1 MRLFIRLLI
10 VIVSVIIS
18 GLVYSYYY
26 NIDEA
31 DLNNSINQLF
41 EAEVIIQEK
50 KAISNNLYNIKDGFT
65 IQYSYDKFYN
75 HYEGI
80 VIFEKGFNEKYRLVQ
95 YDNKRDKSVVY
106 FNTYKRDNKEYI
118 QLYGELSSVEEI
130 IFYTTEEKTLII
142 DVTQY
147 DYADEVEVDFK
158 LDEIEYYVVTTDKY
172 SKQYGVIEEE
182 ITYVFKGE
190 KVLVYSACGFVMM
203 FGFMTFSMFSK
214 ETNVLES
221 IFNRI
226 TRIKSSK

>member
-1 MRLFIRLLI
+1 MRILIRLSILI
-10 VIVSVIIS
+10 ISVVIS
-18 GLVYSYYY
+18 GLVYNYYY

-31 DLNNSINQLF
+31 DLNNSLNQIL
-41 EAEVIIQEK
+41 EAEVLINEK
-50 KAISNNLYNIKDGFT
+50 KAITNNLYNIKEGFT
-65 IQYSYDKFYN
+65 IQYSYDKLYN
-75 HYEGI
+75 HYEGSALL
-80 VIFEKGFNEKYRLVQ
+80 EKGFNEKYRLVQ
-95 YDNKRDKSVVY
+95 YDSKRDKSVVY

-118 QLYGELSSVEEI
+118 QLYGELNSVEDI
-130 IFYTTEEKTLII
+130 TFYTTEEKALII

-147 DYADEVEVDFK
+147 DYADEIEVDFK
-158 LDEIEYYVVTTDKY
+158 SDDIEYYVVTTDKY

-182 ITYVFKGE
+182 ITHLFRGE
-190 KVLVYSACGFVMM
+190 KVLVYAACGFVMM

>member
-10 VIVSVIIS
+10 VIVSVVIS

-26 NIDEA
+26 NIEET
-31 DLNNSINQLF
+31 DLNKSLDQLF
-41 EAEVIIQEK
+41 EAEVIIHDK
-50 KAISNNLYNIKDGFT
+50 KGISNNLYNIKEGFA
-65 IQYSYDKFYN
+65 IQYSYDKLYN
-75 HYEGI
+75 HYDGSALL
-80 VIFEKGFNEKYRLVQ
+80 EKGFNKKYRLVQ
-95 YDNKRDKSVVY
+95 YDSKRDKSVVY

-118 QLYGELSSVEEI
+118 QLYGDIGSVEEI
-130 IFYTTEEKTLII
+130 TFYTTEKKALII

-147 DYADEVEVDFK
+147 DYVDEIEVDFK
-158 LDEIEYYVVTTDKY
+158 SDEIEYYVVTTNEY
-172 SKQYGVIEEE
+172 SKRYGVIEEE
-182 ITYVFKGE
+182 ITHVVRGE
-190 KVLVYSACGFVMM
+190 KVLVYAACGFVMM